1 MCKSDSC
8 ACTTNSRAAVHD
20 RSLIVIRSMEHVRK
34 YLKHPHEGDKR
45 IVAWDTVV
53 RPPRIVQLTYLTICD
68 TQVAVRQLVL
78 TQEQM
83 LSKLDWVTRR
93 LHLNVYAFHA
103 LLEVLFL
110 VGVDWRPELM
120 ALRPSL
126 LNRVARSDYQSDIL
140 LSNHPPQVLEAFF
153 QRSLT
158 SYDFAIINITTWSI
172 HEISVNV
179 AI

>member
-1 MCKSDSC
+1 
-8 ACTTNSRAAVHD
+8 
-20 RSLIVIRSMEHVRK
+20 
-34 YLKHPHEGDKR
+34 
-45 IVAWDTVV
+45 
-53 RPPRIVQLTYLTICD
+53 
-68 TQVAVRQLVL
+68 
-78 TQEQM
+78 M
-83 LSKLDWVTRR
+83 LCELDWLTRR

-120 ALRPSL
+120 ALRPSFL
-126 LNRVARSDYQSDIL
+126 YRVARGDYQSDIL
-140 LSNHPPQVLEAFF
+140 LSDHPPQVLEAFF

-158 SYDFAIINITTWSI
+158 SYDLAIIDIATWSI

>member
-1 MCKSDSC
+1 M
-8 ACTTNSRAAVHD
+8 
-20 RSLIVIRSMEHVRK
+20 
-34 YLKHPHEGDKR
+34 
-45 IVAWDTVV
+45 V
-53 RPPRIVQLTYLTICD
+53 RPPCIVQLTYLTICD

-120 ALRPSL
+120 ALGPSL
-126 LNRVARSDYQSDIL
+126 FNRVTRSNYQSDIL
-140 LSNHPPQVLEAFF
+140 LGDHPPQILKTFF

-158 SYDFAIINITTWSI
+158 SYDLAIIDIATWSI